1 MSNDNQ
7 EQQKSEILLETGTNE
22 FEIVE
27 FSIGDTTYG
36 INVAKVRE
44 VINRLPITKMPNTH
58 PYVDGVFTLR
68 GGVIPLINLATCLGI
83 SDAKLQRVI
92 IGELNNYKAGF
103 LVDDVAR
110 IHRIS
115 WTKMEPAPHIANS
128 DLVVGIVKLED
139 KMIILLD
146 FEKIISETNPE
157 INKTFHNVRPA
168 EYDEILVRNKKK
180 IYVAED
186 SPMLRNLLVDTLST
200 AGYNNVHEYENGLEA
215 WNAII
220 KIKEEKKT
228 IFDDIDLLI
237 TDIEMP
243 QMDGHHLIKK
253 IKEDENMR
261 ELPIIIFSSLINE
274 ENRRKGTT
282 IGANAQVSKP
292 EIDKLI
298 DLIDE
303 LVR

>member
-1 MSNDNQ
+1 MSNDNSQ
-7 EQQKSEILLETGTNE
+7 EQRSDILLETGTNE

-83 SDAKLQRVI
+83 RDAKLQRVI

-168 EYDEILVRNKKK
+168 EYDEILVRNKKR

-200 AGYNNVHEYENGLEA
+200 AGYNNIHEYENGLEA

-220 KIKEEKKT
+220 KLKDDKES
-228 IFDDIDLLI
+228 IFESIDLLI

-253 IKEDENMR
+253 IKSDDDMKD
-261 ELPIIIFSSLINE
+261 LPIIIFSSLINE
-274 ENRRKGTT
+274 ENRRKGAT

-298 DLIDE
+298 DLIDQ